1 MIFAHRGG
9 LPEHTAAAVKA
20 NPAHGIEFDVRR
32 SADGVLFCRHDHL
45 LPSGANV
52 QWLDYSAIL
61 AAEPET
67 LTLDQ
72 MLALVRPDQ
81 QMQIEVKADGGAHW
95 PIVASAVVERINRLG
110 MADRAI
116 ITSQHRPVVAMIRSF
131 CGIRTGL
138 ICSSMSQLP
147 VLNAIASGCQ
157 YLVVRHQ
164 MVAQVASDAR
174 ASGLHVSAW
183 TVNDPATAQAAIR
196 NGADSLI
203 TDYPKKCLTWI

>member
-9 LPEHTAAAVKA
+9 LPEHTAAAVKE

-52 QWLDYSAIL
+52 HWLDYSAIL
-61 AAEPET
+61 SAEPET

-72 MLALVRPDQ
+72 MLALIRPDQ

-95 PIVASAVVERINRLG
+95 PIVAAAVVERVSRAG

-116 ITSQHRPVVAMIRSF
+116 ITSQHHPVVAMVRSF

-147 VLNAIASGCQ
+147 VPNAIDAGCQ

-164 MVAQVASDAR
+164 MVAQVAADAHVV
-174 ASGLHVSAW
+174 GLHVSAW
-183 TVNDPATAQAAIR
+183 TVNDQSTAQTAIR
-196 NGADSLI
+196 EGADSLI
-203 TDYPKKCLTWI
+203 TDHPKKCLTWI